1 MFSLFFACEFKKGV
15 YICLNKTTKQNMK
28 TPLSTATT
36 FKNWKGTEFFHYN
49 HLTGTLVMIVNDGPI
64 KGLYTRC
71 DSQAAN
77 LSRQYHRSIEHGTA
91 PEKRIYDPCDMEEF
105 HNNFAI
111 VTEQLHYQATDALI
125 TNL

>member
-1 MFSLFFACEFKKGV
+1 M
-15 YICLNKTTKQNMK
+15 NTQ
-28 TPLSTATT
+28 LSTATT